1 MPKST
6 HPAKPTTDEHW
17 SKSGMSVPFKVNRRM
32 GIRYNRKDIGI
43 TLRKFG
49 LFDFNMGA
57 NQDSSVKLV
66 DISSRGVM
74 IVTELKLSVN
84 KPVLL
89 TIRFADFKE
98 YKILAK
104 VVRKSEGDSP
114 IYGIKFDK
122 VNNKLADKLLAT
134 QRKLSFT

>member
-1 MPKST
+1 MS
-6 HPAKPTTDEHW
+6 KPTNPTQPDEHW
-17 SKSGMSVPFKVNRRM
+17 SKSGASAPFKTNRRM
-32 GIRYNRKDIGI
+32 GIRYVRKDIGVTI
-43 TLRKFG
+43 RKIG
-49 LFDFNMGA
+49 LFDFNIGA
-57 NQDSSVKLV
+57 NQDNSVKLI

-74 IVTELKLSVN
+74 IASSTKLPIN
-84 KPVLL
+84 KPVAL

-98 YKILAK
+98 FNITAK
-104 VVRKSEGDSP
+104 VVRKSEGANY